1 MKRRFRR
8 GENVRL
14 LSVAIVLTI
23 AFAGTGFRLFHVQ
36 TREIGGFAERGLD
49 QRLRTEG
56 LAADR
61 GTIFDRDGGVLAL
74 TVRAVTVYANPDEI
88 DDPATVAAFLAGM
101 VGVDSA
107 TLTERLGRDTSFVY
121 VARQLERHEAE
132 RVAAADLPGIYFT
145 SEPKRVY
152 PANGLAGQIVGLVK
166 VDDNSGIEGIELE
179 YDDILTGVP
188 GSLIVERD
196 PQGNPIPQGV
206 YAVAPAE
213 PGSDLVLTIDREI
226 QFVAEAALLEAVL
239 ATGAAGGT
247 VVVID
252 PDTGEILA
260 MANVPE
266 FNPNDRS
273 DAVSERLRNRAVT
286 DVYEPGSTQ
295 KLITVAAALDYG
307 VVVPE
312 DVFEVPDEL
321 LIEDKPYSDVGNHP
335 DVLTVS
341 DIVAYSSNIGTILI
355 QQALGNEAFHAYLDA
370 FGLGHRT
377 GVDFPGEASGVL
389 RPASE
394 WCQTTCG
401 ASTAIGYRVS
411 VTALQM
417 AGAFGAIANDG
428 IWIQPHL
435 VKEIVDSEGS
445 RRPVE
450 PRARPV
456 VSQQTAALMRIMLSG
471 VVEKG
476 TGSRARVEGFRVGGK
491 TGTTEKYL
499 PELGGYGDDV
509 VSSFLGMAPIDDPRL
524 VVAVIIDAPANGEF
538 GGEIA
543 APVFAE
549 IMQAALHQMGVSPDV
564 P

>member
-1 MKRRFRR
+1 M
-8 GENVRL
+8 
-14 LSVAIVLTI
+14 
-23 AFAGTGFRLFHVQ
+23 
-36 TREIGGFAERGLD
+36 
-49 QRLRTEG
+49 
-56 LAADR
+56 
-61 GTIFDRDGGVLAL
+61 
-74 TVRAVTVYANPDEI
+74 
-88 DDPATVAAFLAGM
+88 
-101 VGVDSA
+101 
-107 TLTERLGRDTSFVY
+107 
-121 VARQLERHEAE
+121 
-132 RVAAADLPGIYFT
+132 
-145 SEPKRVY
+145 
-152 PANGLAGQIVGLVK
+152 
-166 VDDNSGIEGIELE
+166 
-179 YDDILTGVP
+179 
-188 GSLIVERD
+188 
-196 PQGNPIPQGV
+196 
-206 YAVAPAE
+206 
-213 PGSDLVLTIDREI
+213 
-226 QFVAEAALLEAVL
+226 
-239 ATGAAGGT
+239 
-247 VVVID
+247 
-252 PDTGEILA
+252 
-260 MANVPE
+260 
-266 FNPNDRS
+266 
-273 DAVSERLRNRAVT
+273 
-286 DVYEPGSTQ
+286 
-295 KLITVAAALDYG
+295 
-307 VVVPE
+307 
-312 DVFEVPDEL
+312 PDEL
-321 LIEDKPYSDVGNHP
+321 LIDDKPYSDVGNHP

-476 TGSRARVEGFRVGGK
+476 TGSRARVEGFRVGARPAPPRN
-491 TGTTEKYL
+491 TCRSSA
-499 PELGGYGDDV
+499 GYGDDV